1 MRTRGQL
8 TACGKWR
15 KIFQNGLIQRLSN
28 AVVDVRAV
36 YMVIKFLILILAE
49 FTKGINLY
57 L

>member
-1 MRTRGQL
+1 M